1 MKQKIYIP
9 QPIAAAGEDYL
20 IEKGY
25 EIVRGSGKTDKESI
39 KNDIAVCDA
48 MIQRTAKVD
57 KEILEAGKN
66 LKIIARHGAGY
77 DNLDWKAANELGIY
91 TTYSPDTTTLSVA
104 EFTITVIL
112 NLAKRLKESE
122 ELVRKGDFQKKFSL
136 KGTDVA
142 GKTLGII
149 GLGKIGKEVARKAA
163 LGLDMRV
170 ISYVPR
176 PEGKDIPEYIEIVSW
191 EELLQTSDYIS
202 LHVPGGEKNQGI
214 ISKKEFA
221 MMKPGTI
228 VVNCARG
235 GIVNENDLAEALSN
249 DVIGGAGMDVF
260 VGERFDPES
269 ALAKAPHL
277 ICTPHMA
284 AQTDTAVEQICLM
297 MVKGTMAVLRGEKWP
312 FVADKS
318 VYDHPRWAGKPW
330 AAT

>member
-221 MMKPGTI
+221 MMKK
-228 VVNCARG
+228 R
-235 GIVNENDLAEALSN
+235 
-249 DVIGGAGMDVF
+249 
-260 VGERFDPES
+260 R
-269 ALAKAPHL
+269 
-277 ICTPHMA
+277 
-284 AQTDTAVEQICLM
+284 
-297 MVKGTMAVLRGEKWP
+297 
-312 FVADKS
+312 
-318 VYDHPRWAGKPW
+318 
-330 AAT
+330 

>member
-1 MKQKIYIP
+1 MKQKIYIT
-9 QPIAAAGEDYL
+9 QPIAAAGVDYL
-20 IEKGY
+20 SENGY
-25 EIVRGSGKTDKESI
+25 GIVRGSGKTDKESI

-77 DNLDWKAANELGIY
+77 DNLDWKAANESGIY

-122 ELVRKGDFQKKFSL
+122 ELVRNGDFQKKFSL

-149 GLGKIGKEVARKAA
+149 GFGKIGKEVARKAA

-176 PEGKDIPEYIEIVSW
+176 SEGKEIPE
-191 EELLQTSDYIS
+191 
-202 LHVPGGEKNQGI
+202 
-214 ISKKEFA
+214 
-221 MMKPGTI
+221 
-228 VVNCARG
+228 
-235 GIVNENDLAEALSN
+235 
-249 DVIGGAGMDVF
+249 
-260 VGERFDPES
+260 
-269 ALAKAPHL
+269 
-277 ICTPHMA
+277 
-284 AQTDTAVEQICLM
+284 
-297 MVKGTMAVLRGEKWP
+297 
-312 FVADKS
+312 
-318 VYDHPRWAGKPW
+318 
-330 AAT
+330 

>member
-112 NLAKRLKESE
+112 NLAKRLKES
-122 ELVRKGDFQKKFSL
+122 
-136 KGTDVA
+136 DVA
-142 GKTLGII
+142 GKTLGSI

-221 MMKPGTI
+221 MMKKSASLI
-228 VVNCARG
+228 QVSRG
-235 GIVNENDLAEALSN
+235 GVVDEEALAEAIRNSQ
-249 DVIGGAGMDVF
+249 IRGAAVDVF
-260 VGERFDPES
+260 SEEPPKKDNPLLKLEQVI
-269 ALAKAPHL
+269 L
-277 ICTPHMA
+277 TPHIGSN
-284 AQTDTAVEQICLM
+284 TVECMDRIALD
-297 MVKGTMAVLRGEKWP
+297 VAEDVHLVLSGENPK
-312 FVADKS
+312 
-318 VYDHPRWAGKPW
+318 HPIKR
-330 AAT
+330 

>member
-112 NLAKRLKESE
+112 NLAKRLKELVIEKWEEESE
-122 ELVRKGDFQKKFSL
+122 ELVRNGDFQKKFSL

-170 ISYVPR
+170 ISYVSR

-221 MMKPGTI
+221 MMKKSASLI
-228 VVNCARG
+228 QVSRG
-235 GIVNENDLAEALSN
+235 GVVDEEALAEAIRNSQ
-249 DVIGGAGMDVF
+249 IRGAAVDVF
-260 VGERFDPES
+260 SEEPPQKDNPLLKLEQVI
-269 ALAKAPHL
+269 L
-277 ICTPHMA
+277 TPHIGSN
-284 AQTDTAVEQICLM
+284 TVECMDRIALD
-297 MVKGTMAVLRGEKWP
+297 VAEDVHLVLSGENPK
-312 FVADKS
+312 
-318 VYDHPRWAGKPW
+318 HPIKR
-330 AAT
+330 

>member
-112 NLAKRLKESE
+112 NLAKRLKESGFSE
-122 ELVRKGDFQKKFSL
+122 EIFTERDRCSRKDTRDHRSWKDWKRGSKKG
-136 KGTDVA
+136 GTGTGYESHFLCVA
-142 GKTLGII
+142 SGRERYSRVYRNCVLGRTFANI
-149 GLGKIGKEVARKAA
+149 GLYQSACAGRRKEPGNYFKK
-163 LGLDMRV
+163 RV
-170 ISYVPR
+170 CHD
-176 PEGKDIPEYIEIVSW
+176 EEI
-191 EELLQTSDYIS
+191 
-202 LHVPGGEKNQGI
+202 
-214 ISKKEFA
+214 
-221 MMKPGTI
+221 
-228 VVNCARG
+228 
-235 GIVNENDLAEALSN
+235 
-249 DVIGGAGMDVF
+249 
-260 VGERFDPES
+260 RFPDS
-269 ALAKAPHL
+269 SFQRRR
-277 ICTPHMA
+277 C
-284 AQTDTAVEQICLM
+284 
-297 MVKGTMAVLRGEKWP
+297 
-312 FVADKS
+312 
-318 VYDHPRWAGKPW
+318 
-330 AAT
+330 

>member
-112 NLAKRLKESE
+112 NLATGKEWGFSE
-122 ELVRKGDFQKKFSL
+122 EIFTERDRCSRKDTRDHRSWKDWKRGSKKG
-136 KGTDVA
+136 GTGTGYESHFLCAASGRERYSRVYRNRV
-142 GKTLGII
+142 LGRTFANI
-149 GLGKIGKEVARKAA
+149 GLYQSACAGRRKEPGNYFKK
-163 LGLDMRV
+163 RV
-170 ISYVPR
+170 CHD
-176 PEGKDIPEYIEIVSW
+176 EEI
-191 EELLQTSDYIS
+191 
-202 LHVPGGEKNQGI
+202 
-214 ISKKEFA
+214 
-221 MMKPGTI
+221 
-228 VVNCARG
+228 
-235 GIVNENDLAEALSN
+235 
-249 DVIGGAGMDVF
+249 
-260 VGERFDPES
+260 RFPDS
-269 ALAKAPHL
+269 SFQRR
-277 ICTPHMA
+277 C
-284 AQTDTAVEQICLM
+284 C
-297 MVKGTMAVLRGEKWP
+297 
-312 FVADKS
+312 
-318 VYDHPRWAGKPW
+318 
-330 AAT
+330 

>member
-112 NLAKRLKESE
+112 RIRRTGKEWGFSE
-122 ELVRKGDFQKKFSL
+122 EIFTERDRCSRKDTRDHRFWKDWKRGSKKGS
-136 KGTDVA
+136 A
-142 GKTLGII
+142 GAGYESHFLCATSRRKRNSRVYRNRILGRTFANI
-149 GLGKIGKEVARKAA
+149 GLYQSACAGRRKEPGNYFKK
-163 LGLDMRV
+163 RV
-170 ISYVPR
+170 CHD
-176 PEGKDIPEYIEIVSW
+176 EEI
-191 EELLQTSDYIS
+191 
-202 LHVPGGEKNQGI
+202 
-214 ISKKEFA
+214 
-221 MMKPGTI
+221 
-228 VVNCARG
+228 
-235 GIVNENDLAEALSN
+235 
-249 DVIGGAGMDVF
+249 
-260 VGERFDPES
+260 RFPDS
-269 ALAKAPHL
+269 SFQRR
-277 ICTPHMA
+277 C
-284 AQTDTAVEQICLM
+284 C
-297 MVKGTMAVLRGEKWP
+297 
-312 FVADKS
+312 
-318 VYDHPRWAGKPW
+318 
-330 AAT
+330 

>member
-39 KNDIAVCDA
+39 KNDIAACDA
-48 MIQRTAKVD
+48 MIQRTVKVD
-57 KEILEAGKN
+57 REILKAGKN
-66 LKIIARHGAGY
+66 LKIVARHGAGY
-77 DNLDWKAANELGIY
+77 DNLDWRAANELGVR

-104 EFTITVIL
+104 EFTIAAIL

-122 ELVRKGDFQKKFSL
+122 ELVRKGDFPKKFSL

-163 LGLDMRV
+163 LGLDMKV

-176 PEGKDIPEYIEIVSW
+176 PERKEIPEYVEIVSW
-191 EELLQTSDYIS
+191 EELFQTSDYIS
-202 LHVPGGEKNQGI
+202 LHVPGGKKNQGI

-221 MMKPGTI
+221 MMKKSASLI
-228 VVNCARG
+228 QVSRG
-235 GIVNENDLAEALSN
+235 GVVDEEALAEAIEN
-249 DVIGGAGMDVF
+249 GQIKGAAVDVF
-260 VGERFDPES
+260 SEEPPKEDNPLLKLEQVM
-269 ALAKAPHL
+269 L
-277 ICTPHMA
+277 TPHIGSN
-284 AQTDTAVEQICLM
+284 TVECMDRIALD
-297 MVKGTMAVLRGEKWP
+297 VAEDVHRVLSGENPK
-312 FVADKS
+312 
-318 VYDHPRWAGKPW
+318 HPIKR
-330 AAT
+330 

>member
-112 NLAKRLKESE
+112 NLTKRLKESE
-122 ELVRKGDFQKKFSL
+122 ELVRNGDFQKKFSL

-149 GLGKIGKEVARKAA
+149 GFGKIGKEVARKAA

-176 PEGKDIPEYIEIVSW
+176 PEGKEIPEYVEIVSW

-214 ISKKEFA
+214 ISKRVCHDEE
-221 MMKPGTI
+221 I
-228 VVNCARG
+228 
-235 GIVNENDLAEALSN
+235 
-249 DVIGGAGMDVF
+249 
-260 VGERFDPES
+260 RFPDS
-269 ALAKAPHL
+269 SFQRR
-277 ICTPHMA
+277 C
-284 AQTDTAVEQICLM
+284 C
-297 MVKGTMAVLRGEKWP
+297 
-312 FVADKS
+312 
-318 VYDHPRWAGKPW
+318 
-330 AAT
+330 